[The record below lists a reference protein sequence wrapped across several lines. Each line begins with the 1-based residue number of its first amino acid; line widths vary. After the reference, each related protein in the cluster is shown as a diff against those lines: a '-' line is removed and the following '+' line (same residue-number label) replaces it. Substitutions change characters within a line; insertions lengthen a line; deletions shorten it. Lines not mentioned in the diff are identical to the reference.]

1 MGYWVSF
8 SSCRY
13 QIKTSWSRIK
23 HFTLHSCLLVYF
35 SFFFFFKGIR
45 GTLRGKNNCAQHRSK
60 GTTLDTDKG
69 KQHPRGFAKAQR
81 AGEECS
87 SVRCLGIFS
96 STQSAHDSNQQ
107 NKNCTEH
114 SPQEE
119 NKEVTSKFE
128 AWNVREHDNSNSTD
142 FFLILFVHASY
153 DISIFSI
160 QICFF
165 LSKWL
170 MPLSSQG
177 QWRKVSALCDM
188 HQ

>member
-1 MGYWVSF
+1 MPPCF
-8 SSCRY
+8 
-13 QIKTSWSRIK
+13 
-23 HFTLHSCLLVYF
+23 L
-35 SFFFFFKGIR
+35 FFFLFFKGIR

-81 AGEECS
+81 AREECS
-87 SVRCLGIFS
+87 SVRSLGIFS

-107 NKNCTEH
+107 NKNCNTVHRKKTKKSHQSLRPE
-114 SPQEE
+114 
-119 NKEVTSKFE
+119 TSGSMTT
-128 AWNVREHDNSNSTD
+128 ATVQ
-142 FFLILFVHASY
+142 
-153 DISIFSI
+153 IFSSFYLFMLHMTLVFSLYKYV
-160 QICFF
+160 FF

-177 QWRKVSALCDM
+177 QWRKVSALSDM

>member
-1 MGYWVSF
+1 MPPCF
-8 SSCRY
+8 
-13 QIKTSWSRIK
+13 
-23 HFTLHSCLLVYF
+23 L
-35 SFFFFFKGIR
+35 FFFFFSFKGIR

-81 AGEECS
+81 AREECS
-87 SVRCLGIFS
+87 SVRSLGIFS

-107 NKNCTEH
+107 TKNCTEH
-114 SPQEE
+114 SPQGE

-142 FFLILFVHASY
+142 FFSSFYLFMLHMTLV
-153 DISIFSI
+153 FSLYKYV
-160 QICFF
+160 F

-177 QWRKVSALCDM
+177 QWRKVSALSDM